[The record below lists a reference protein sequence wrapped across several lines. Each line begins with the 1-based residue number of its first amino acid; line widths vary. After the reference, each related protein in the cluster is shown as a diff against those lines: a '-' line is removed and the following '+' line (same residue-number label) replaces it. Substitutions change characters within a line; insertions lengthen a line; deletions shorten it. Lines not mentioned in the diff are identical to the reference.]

1 MEVDSPPDP
10 QVQAGSAATKQSWRD
25 TTKIHPAA
33 NLFPMTGDEE
43 IDALAANIK
52 KMGRLTSQII
62 YCRDKKGHEL
72 LLDGRNR
79 LEAAERAGYKIQG
92 WEESSIDAEKTD
104 PYAFVVSANIMRR
117 HLTAE
122 ARRELIEKLLKA
134 SPEKSDRQIAEQ
146 TRSNRTTVGQV
157 RKGLE
162 ATGDVSIVDTRRDT
176 RGRQQP
182 ARRPSSLTST
192 STPAPDKAAK
202 RIAHAEAKAR
212 AIAHSDQL
220 SLVYDLDRAVEHIA
234 SIDMTPAEF
243 LKYAEHHQPNQ
254 IETAEDLARLERSV
268 EWLTEL
274 VAIGRRRLLGVGVT
288 TAETPAKS
296 PAQAIADRQVENV
309 LKLADFGA
317 DPVAADPRQLDLLA
331 LITPQQGDA
340 KAEPAAQ
347 VPTDPVTGLPLFLK
361 RERVTAEAAQ

>member
-1 MEVDSPPDP
+1 MPELSTPPDAP
-10 QVQAGSAATKQSWRD
+10 TKAEDAREAQGFDQLVAKIKAHVAKGDKAKEKSEQHYIAAGQHLKT
-25 TTKIHPAA
+25 
-33 NLFPMTGDEE
+33 L
-43 IDALAANIK
+43 K
-52 KMGRLTSQII
+52 KEHSGNWAEW
-62 YCRDKKGHEL
+62 EL
-72 LLDGRNR
+72 LLKIKVKLSTSRASELMQIADGRKTEEQVRADTAKRVMKHSRSSSLANE
-79 LEAAERAGYKIQG
+79 EAVVT
-92 WEESSIDAEKTD
+92 IDGKKVKHED
-104 PYAFVVSANIMRR
+104 V
-117 HLTAE
+117 AE
-122 ARRELIEKLLKA
+122 ALGGGIVRIETACRMKVW
-134 SPEKSDRQIAEQ
+134 EK
-146 TRSNRTTVGQV
+146 
-157 RKGLE
+157 
-162 ATGDVSIVDTRRDT
+162 
-176 RGRQQP
+176 P
-182 ARRPSSLTST
+182 PPLTST
-192 STPAPDKAAK
+192 SAIPPDKAAK

-212 AIAHSDQL
+212 AIAYSDRL
-220 SLVYDLDRAVEHIA
+220 SIVYDLDRAVEHIS
-234 SIDMTPAEF
+234 SIKMEPAEF
-243 LKYAEHHQPNQ
+243 VRQTPDYQPNQ
-254 IETAEDLARLERSV
+254 IETPEDLARLERSV